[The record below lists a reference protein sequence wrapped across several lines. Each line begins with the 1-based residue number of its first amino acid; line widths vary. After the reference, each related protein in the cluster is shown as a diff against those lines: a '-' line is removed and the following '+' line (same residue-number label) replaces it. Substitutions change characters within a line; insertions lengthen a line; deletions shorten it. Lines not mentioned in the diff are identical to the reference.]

1 MLPLIFMLF
10 SKKNALPLGC
20 LLTTVHPAIR
30 NASRKYDATVE
41 KIFFKTTGVA
51 NLIWKTMTKS
61 DIKYIQ
67 SLAHK
72 KQREEE
78 GLFVVEGVKMVDELL
93 LNFPDRIVR
102 IFAIETWINDRIEIV
117 KKYNS
122 INCIDL
128 QFLERVSFL
137 QTPNEVLALVSMPTI
152 EMLPSISNGLTL
164 VLDQIQDPGNLG
176 TIIRTADWFGVKQII
191 CSVDTSDAF
200 SPKVVQASMGSL
212 MRLNIFYL
220 ELDSVLKNLGEVPIY
235 TAELNGES
243 LFDLEFRQPFV
254 LVIGNE
260 SRGVSEKI
268 SKLATKKITIP
279 TLGNAESLNAS
290 VAAGIILSHASR

>member
-1 MLPLIFMLF
+1 
-10 SKKNALPLGC
+10 
-20 LLTTVHPAIR
+20 
-30 NASRKYDATVE
+30 
-41 KIFFKTTGVA
+41 
-51 NLIWKTMTKS
+51 MTKS
-61 DIKYIQ
+61 DVKYIQ

-102 IFAIETWINDRIEIV
+102 IFASESWINDRKKII

-122 INCIDL
+122 IDCIELDAL
-128 QFLERVSFL
+128 DKISFL
-137 QTPNEVLALVSMPTI
+137 QTPNEVLALVSMPATEI
-152 EMLPSISNGLTL
+152 TPSISKGVTL

-191 CSVDTSDAF
+191 CSNDTSDAF
-200 SPKVVQASMGSL
+200 APKVVQATMGSL

-220 ELDSVLKNLGEVPIY
+220 DVGSFLKTLDGISIY

-243 LFDLEFRQPFV
+243 VYEAEFKQPMI

-260 SRGVSEKI
+260 SRGVSENI
-268 SKLATKKITIP
+268 SRFANKKITIP
-279 TLGNAESLNAS
+279 KVGNAESLNAS
-290 VAAGIILSHASR
+290 VAAGIILSQATR

>member
-1 MLPLIFMLF
+1 
-10 SKKNALPLGC
+10 
-20 LLTTVHPAIR
+20 
-30 NASRKYDATVE
+30 
-41 KIFFKTTGVA
+41 
-51 NLIWKTMTKS
+51 MTKS

-93 LNFPDRIVR
+93 LNFPDRIIKVY
-102 IFAIETWINDRIEIV
+102 ATETWINDRTEIV
-117 KKYNS
+117 KKYKLFD
-122 INCIDL
+122 CIDL
-128 QFLERVSFL
+128 ESLERISFL
-137 QTPNEVLALVSMPTI
+137 HTANEVVALVSMPTVD
-152 EMLPSISNGLTL
+152 MVPSFSNGVTL

-176 TIIRTADWFGVKQII
+176 TIIRTADWFGVNQII

-220 ELDSVLKNLGEVPIY
+220 ELEPVLKHLCEVPIY

-243 LFDLEFRQPFV
+243 LFDFEFRLPSV

-279 TLGNAESLNAS
+279 KLGNAESLNAS
-290 VAAGIILSHASR
+290 VASGIILSHAFR

>member
-1 MLPLIFMLF
+1 
-10 SKKNALPLGC
+10 
-20 LLTTVHPAIR
+20 
-30 NASRKYDATVE
+30 
-41 KIFFKTTGVA
+41 
-51 NLIWKTMTKS
+51 MTKS

-72 KQREEE
+72 KKREEE

-93 LNFPDRIVR
+93 LNFPDRIIKVY
-102 IFAIETWINDRIEIV
+102 ATETWINDRTEIV
-117 KKYNS
+117 KKYKLFD
-122 INCIDL
+122 CIDL
-128 QFLERVSFL
+128 ESLERISFL
-137 QTPNEVLALVSMPTI
+137 HTANEVVALVSMPTVD
-152 EMLPSISNGLTL
+152 MVPSFSNGVTL

-176 TIIRTADWFGVKQII
+176 TIIRTADWFGVNQII

-220 ELDSVLKNLGEVPIY
+220 ELEPVLKHLCEVPIY

-243 LFDLEFRQPFV
+243 LFDFEFRLPSV

-279 TLGNAESLNAS
+279 KLGNAESLNAS
-290 VAAGIILSHASR
+290 VAAGIILSHAFR

>member
-1 MLPLIFMLF
+1 
-10 SKKNALPLGC
+10 
-20 LLTTVHPAIR
+20 
-30 NASRKYDATVE
+30 
-41 KIFFKTTGVA
+41 
-51 NLIWKTMTKS
+51 MTKS
-61 DIKYIQ
+61 DVKYIQ

-102 IFAIETWINDRIEIV
+102 IFATESWINDRKQIV
-117 KKYNS
+117 KKYHS
-122 INCIDL
+122 IDCIDL
-128 QFLERVSFL
+128 DSLNKISFL
-137 QTPNEVLALVSMPTI
+137 QTPNEVLALVSMPTT
-152 EMLPSISNGLTL
+152 ETTPSITTGVTI

-191 CSVDTSDAF
+191 CSNDTSDAF
-200 SPKVVQASMGSL
+200 APKVVQATMGSL

-220 ELDSVLKNLGEVPIY
+220 DLGSFLKTLDDIPIY

-243 LFDLEFRQPFV
+243 VYEVEFKQPMI

-260 SRGVSEKI
+260 SRGVSENI
-268 SKLATKKITIP
+268 SRFANKKITIP
-279 TLGNAESLNAS
+279 KVGNAESLNAS
-290 VAAGIILSHASR
+290 VAAGIILSQATR

>member
-1 MLPLIFMLF
+1 
-10 SKKNALPLGC
+10 
-20 LLTTVHPAIR
+20 
-30 NASRKYDATVE
+30 
-41 KIFFKTTGVA
+41 
-51 NLIWKTMTKS
+51 MTKS

-72 KQREEE
+72 KKREEE

-93 LNFPDRIVR
+93 LNFPDRIIKVY
-102 IFAIETWINDRIEIV
+102 ATETWINDRTEIV
-117 KKYNS
+117 KKYKLFD
-122 INCIDL
+122 CIDL
-128 QFLERVSFL
+128 ESLERISFL
-137 QTPNEVLALVSMPTI
+137 HTANEVVALVSMPTV
-152 EMLPSISNGLTL
+152 EMVPSFSNGVTL
-164 VLDQIQDPGNLG
+164 VLDQVQDPGNLG
-176 TIIRTADWFGVKQII
+176 TIIRTADWFGVNQII

-220 ELDSVLKNLGEVPIY
+220 ELEPVLKHLCEVPIY

-243 LFDLEFRQPFV
+243 LFDFEFRLPSV

-279 TLGNAESLNAS
+279 KLGNAESLNAS
-290 VAAGIILSHASR
+290 VASGIILSHAFR

>member
-1 MLPLIFMLF
+1 MLF
-10 SKKNALPLGC
+10 SKKKALPLGC
-20 LLTTVHPAIR
+20 RVTTVQPAIR

-41 KIFFKTTGVA
+41 KIFLKTTGVA
-51 NLIWKTMTKS
+51 NFIWKTMTKS

-102 IFAIETWINDRIEIV
+102 IFAVESWITNRTEIV
-117 KKYNS
+117 KKYKS

-152 EMLPSISNGLTL
+152 ELIPSFSNGLTL

-279 TLGNAESLNAS
+279 KLGNAESLNAS

>member
-1 MLPLIFMLF
+1 
-10 SKKNALPLGC
+10 
-20 LLTTVHPAIR
+20 
-30 NASRKYDATVE
+30 
-41 KIFFKTTGVA
+41 
-51 NLIWKTMTKS
+51 MTKS
-61 DIKYIQ
+61 DVKYIQ

-72 KQREEE
+72 KQREKE

-102 IFAIETWINDRIEIV
+102 IFAIDTWINDRKEVV

-122 INCIDL
+122 LDCIDL
-128 QFLERVSFL
+128 PSLEKISFL
-137 QTPNEVLALVSMPTI
+137 QTPNEVLALVSMPTLDMI
-152 EMLPSISNGLTL
+152 PSISNGITL
-164 VLDQIQDPGNLG
+164 VLDEIQDPGNLG

-191 CSVDTSDAF
+191 CSNDTSDAF

-212 MRLNIFYL
+212 MRLKIFYL
-220 ELDSVLKNLGEVPIY
+220 ELESFLKTTKELPIY

-243 LFDLEFRQPFV
+243 VYDIDFKQPML

-268 SKLATKKITIP
+268 SRLATKKITIP
-279 TLGNAESLNAS
+279 KVGNSESLNAS

>member
-1 MLPLIFMLF
+1 
-10 SKKNALPLGC
+10 
-20 LLTTVHPAIR
+20 
-30 NASRKYDATVE
+30 
-41 KIFFKTTGVA
+41 
-51 NLIWKTMTKS
+51 MTKS

-93 LNFPDRIVR
+93 LNFPDRIIKVY
-102 IFAIETWINDRIEIV
+102 ATETWINDRTEIV
-117 KKYNS
+117 KKYKLFD
-122 INCIDL
+122 CIDL
-128 QFLERVSFL
+128 ESLERISFL
-137 QTPNEVLALVSMPTI
+137 HTANEVVALVSMPTVD
-152 EMLPSISNGLTL
+152 MVPSFSNGVTL

-176 TIIRTADWFGVKQII
+176 TIIRTADWFGVNQII

-220 ELDSVLKNLGEVPIY
+220 ELEPVLKHLCEVPIY

-243 LFDLEFRQPFV
+243 LFDFEFRLPSV

-279 TLGNAESLNAS
+279 KLGNAESLNAS
-290 VAAGIILSHASR
+290 VAAGIILSHAFR

>member
-1 MLPLIFMLF
+1 
-10 SKKNALPLGC
+10 
-20 LLTTVHPAIR
+20 
-30 NASRKYDATVE
+30 
-41 KIFFKTTGVA
+41 
-51 NLIWKTMTKS
+51 MTKS
-61 DIKYIQ
+61 DVKYIQ

-102 IFAIETWINDRIEIV
+102 IFATESWINDRKQII

-122 INCIDL
+122 IDCIDL
-128 QFLERVSFL
+128 DALNKISFL
-137 QTPNEVLALVSMPTI
+137 QTPNEVLALVSMPSTEI
-152 EMLPSISNGLTL
+152 TPSISTEVTL

-191 CSVDTSDAF
+191 CSNDTSDAF
-200 SPKVVQASMGSL
+200 SPKVVQATMGSL

-220 ELDSVLKNLGEVPIY
+220 DLGSFFKTLNDVPIY

-243 LFDLEFRQPFV
+243 VYEVEFKQPMI

-260 SRGVSEKI
+260 SRGVSENI
-268 SKLATKKITIP
+268 SRFANKKITIP
-279 TLGNAESLNAS
+279 KVGNAESLNAS
-290 VAAGIILSHASR
+290 VAAGIILSQATR